1 MINYEIKSQ
10 LAKLLATEDLV
21 VENRNVET
29 ASFNVE
35 TRVLTL
41 PKWQRASEGL
51 YDMLVGHEVGHALY
65 TPNEEWE
72 KQTKAPQSF
81 LNITEDARIE
91 KLMKRRYPGLS
102 KSFFKGYQE
111 LANNDFFEVVDK
123 DISKMSFADRANLY
137 FKIGKFVT
145 IPFHNET
152 EYSIIDMMHD
162 SETFADAILAAEEM
176 YKYCKEQSYQD
187 ENPDQTSS
195 TTGTGNVEGDNKS
208 GETSDGDSSE
218 EGDDGESEGE
228 NNNQSVEGSTDS
240 SESGQA
246 PETETFTDDMF
257 SEGMKELNSES
268 GNDSNYFE
276 IPKILMD
283 KVVVSN
289 EEIHKIIDQHWK
301 IFDSFDDNP
310 FEYHDN
316 KFNEFRRT
324 SQKEVNYLVKEF
336 ECKKA
341 ADAYSRTSVSKTGVL
356 DCSKLHTYK
365 YNEDLFKRVSIVP
378 DGKNHGLIFY
388 FDWSGSMCEYLLETV
403 KQLLN
408 LVMFCKKVSIPFEV
422 YTFTTAYQS
431 RDERED
437 KVEER
442 IVGEFHINRDFNLVQ
457 ILTDKVSS
465 KEFINQMRNIWR
477 ISSYYSRT
485 YYRCDYTPPIEMSL
499 GGTPL
504 NEALVMFHQ
513 IIPQFKKS
521 NGLQKVQCVILT
533 DGEANVLP
541 VNYNY
546 SYNNEEVITSS
557 YYSYGYHSYLRNR
570 KTGRTYNIPHEY
582 HKFTEVILR
591 DLRDTFTN
599 TNFIGIRVCGGAG
612 SLSAFVR
619 KYQDLNPTDTKKM
632 KKNKY
637 FDIEKSGYNSYF
649 GIVSTILSNDTEF
662 DVEEGATK
670 AKIKSAFIKNLKS
683 KSLNKEVLNR
693 FIDLV
698 C

>member
-41 PKWQRASEGL
+41 PKWQRASEEL

-72 KQTKAPQSF
+72 KRTKAPQSF
-81 LNITEDARIE
+81 INITEDARIE

-111 LANNDFFEVVDK
+111 LASNDFFEVVDK
-123 DISKMSFADRANLY
+123 DISKINFADRANLY
-137 FKIGKFVT
+137 FKIGNFID

-152 EYSIIDMMHD
+152 EYSIIDMMKK
-162 SETFADAILAAEEM
+162 SETFDEAILAAEEM
-176 YKYCKEQSYQD
+176 YKYCQEQSDQ
-187 ENPDQTSS
+187 EPDQISDTSGS
-195 TTGTGNVEGDNKS
+195 GSGSGDNTES
-208 GETSDGDSSE
+208 SSSDSE
-218 EGDDGESEGE
+218 DEDEDDK
-228 NNNQSVEGSTDS
+228 NDNQSVENSSGS
-240 SESGQA
+240 SESTESDQPTQ
-246 PETETFTDDMF
+246 PEVEGFTDEMF
-257 SEGMKELNSES
+257 SEGIQDLNGSS
-268 GNDSNYFE
+268 GGDSYYCE
-276 IPKILMD
+276 VPKIVMD
-283 KVVVSN
+283 NVIISN
-289 EEIHKIIDQHWK
+289 EDIHNLMNDHWK
-301 IFDSFDDNP
+301 MYDNLDGVGDV
-310 FEYHDN
+310 FSGVDQS
-316 KFNEFRRT
+316 FNEFRRS

-365 YNEDLFKRVSIVP
+365 YNEDLFKKISIVP

-388 FDWSGSMCEYLLETV
+388 IDWSGSMANYLLETV
-403 KQLLN
+403 KQLFN
-408 LVMFCKKVSIPFEV
+408 LVMFCKKVSIPFDV
-422 YTFTTAYQS
+422 YTFTNAYS
-431 RDERED
+431 DRYSKVA
-437 KVEER
+437 KVEEK
-442 IVGEFHINRDFNLVQ
+442 IEGEFHISEEFNLVK

-465 KEFINQMRNIWR
+465 KEFNNQMKNIWR
-477 ISSYYSRT
+477 VSNYYSRSS
-485 YYRCDYTPPIEMSL
+485 YVNFVPPYQMSL

-504 NEALVMFHQ
+504 NEAIVMLHQ
-513 IIPQFKKS
+513 IVPEFKKN
-521 NGLQKVQCVILT
+521 NGLQKVQCVVLT
-533 DGEANVLP
+533 DGESNVLP
-541 VNYNY
+541 VNYRFE
-546 SYNNEEVITSS
+546 YNNGNSELTSTYHYGS
-557 YYSYGYHSYLRNR
+557 YSYLRNR

-582 HKFTEVILR
+582 YRFTEVLLKNLR
-591 DLRDTFTN
+591 DSFPD
-599 TNFIGIRVCGGAG
+599 TNFIGIRICG
-612 SLSAFVR
+612 SSSVLSNFVR
-619 KYQDLNPTDTKKM
+619 RYQQPDPKEYLKM
-632 KKNKY
+632 KKNKC
-637 FDIEKSGYNSYF
+637 FDIEESGYNSYF
-649 GIVSTILSNDTEF
+649 GIVSSILSNETEF